1 VDAEDLLAS
10 AVGQPMEPG
19 GEVDTASARRFR
31 RLLDRRLT
39 GEPVAYITGWTEF
52 AGLQLQVRRG
62 SFIPRQSTE
71 WIVSQA
77 VRRLRG
83 RRRPTHV
90 DLATGVGPI
99 ALAVASR
106 VPAARVFG
114 ADLARPPLVMARRN
128 ARRLGLTNVRFRQG
142 DLFDPLPAA
151 IRGSI
156 DVVTMHPPY
165 IGRREVRTLPR
176 EIRTFEPI
184 ESLTDRSPLG
194 MGLIERMVGEAPR
207 WLGPRGWL
215 LIEVSPDRSRQVARV
230 LRRGGFV
237 DVRSTKGGIEL
248 SRVVV
253 GRV

>member
-1 VDAEDLLAS
+1 MDAEDLLAS
-10 AVGQPMEPG
+10 AIGRSVQPDA
-19 GEVDTASARRFR
+19 EVDARAATRFR

-52 AGLQLQVRRG
+52 AGLQLQVRQG

-71 WIVSQA
+71 WLVSQA
-77 VRRLRG
+77 ARRLRG
-83 RRRPTHV
+83 RRRPIHV

-114 ADLARPPLVMARRN
+114 ADLAGPPLVMARRN
-128 ARRLGLTNVRFRQG
+128 ARRLGLANVRFRQG
-142 DLFDPLPAA
+142 DLFEPLPAS
-151 IRGSI
+151 IRGAV

-165 IGRREVRTLPR
+165 IGRAEVRTLPR

-194 MGLIERMVGEAPR
+194 MGLIERMVAQAPR
-207 WLGPRGWL
+207 WLGSGGWL
-215 LIEVSPDRSRQVARV
+215 LIEVSPDRSRHVAGI
-230 LRRGGFV
+230 LRRRAFV
-237 DVRSTKGGIEL
+237 DVRSTKGGIEF

-253 GRV
+253 GRI